1 MALSMQEK
9 QHVGK
14 EVALRYLHARKKEK
28 GVMLQEFCATT
39 GYSPPY
45 AAYLLRTYAKRVIL
59 GAVTLVPTR
68 PSPWPRERK
77 HVYGPAVVV
86 ALVWMYH
93 LAGELCGKRLQAAM
107 PELLRAMARHGTA
120 LPDPLSAALLQMGS
134 ATMDRLLRA
143 EKAKGGNRRHAPRT
157 KPGSLLR
164 LIPIVSF
171 RELSAAAPGSVE
183 VDLVSHDGGKAAG
196 DHCYTLTVTDR
207 CSGWTEIVPVPSRAQ
222 VVVFAALTSVLTHL
236 PFPVQ
241 LLHSDNGSEF
251 INDELRRFCDAHGIR
266 FTPEPFGPRRG
277 ALSVPVPTTKTTTVT
292 WRARTGPSSAG
303 AWAIDGSIPRVS
315 SQTFSSWRPCLPGVP
330 TSSSPPWPSSRR
342 SGPGST
348 PQERPS
354 HWTNMLGGL
363 GPKGSGQQDPEEIPY
378 SPHSPAPTPAS
389 SRGQRSGKGTTP
401 ASTQGDRSPLPAAGH
416 RYPAG
421 TAPRHNQPGS
431 LPRSRD
437 KQDHF
442 AMIPR

>member
-1 MALSMQEK
+1 MQEK

-14 EVALRYLHARKKEK
+14 EVALRYLRVRKKEK
-28 GVMLQEFCATT
+28 GIMLQEFCATT

-45 AAYLLRTYAKRVIL
+45 AAYLLRTYARRVIL

-68 PSPWPRERK
+68 PSPWPRQRK
-77 HVYGPAVVV
+77 HLYGLAVVE

-120 LPDPLSAALLQMGS
+120 LPDPLSTALLQMGS

-164 LIPIVSF
+164 LIPVVSS
-171 RELSAAAPGSVE
+171 RELSAAAPGYVE
-183 VDLVSHDGGKAAG
+183 VDLVSHDGGKEAG

-222 VVVFAALTSVLTHL
+222 VYVFEALTRVLTHL

-266 FTPEPFGPRRG
+266 FTRSRPYHKNDNCYVESKNWTLVRRCLG
-277 ALSVPVPTTKTTTVT
+277 YRRFDTKGQLADLQQLETLLAQRANILQPSMALLEKV
-292 WRARTGPSSAG
+292 RTGSKIRKSYHAPVTPLHRLLQAPEVSDQAKARLLRQLGTIDPLSLQRDIGILQARLLRKASQDISLG
-303 AWAIDGSIPRVS
+303 AV
-315 SQTFSSWRPCLPGVP
+315 TH
-330 TSSSPPWPSSRR
+330 
-342 SGPGST
+342 ST
-348 PQERPS
+348 
-354 HWTNMLGGL
+354 
-363 GPKGSGQQDPEEIPY
+363 I
-378 SPHSPAPTPAS
+378 
-389 SRGQRSGKGTTP
+389 
-401 ASTQGDRSPLPAAGH
+401 
-416 RYPAG
+416 
-421 TAPRHNQPGS
+421 S
-431 LPRSRD
+431 L
-437 KQDHF
+437 
-442 AMIPR
+442 